1 MKQNRRLIVIHLVHS
16 RADFGSLG
24 NRIPLDTEIE
34 GLKTQYW
41 NKVSDFVQSL
51 PIAFSDMWVYQDGL
65 PNTSE
70 EDISLI
76 LSKAQTPNYDVV
88 RQLRDRGAHIVGTED
103 IDLLVKEYNLFQATQ
118 NPLIKDEDEYVEARL
133 KYVNEAP
140 ILSKQRISY
149 IAQRIRDTL
158 PKGGTGLLFIGLAHE
173 IKKLLEK
180 EMEVVEPEILT
191 GLPPEALRKKS
202 GIEGL

>member
-1 MKQNRRLIVIHLVHS
+1 MRQNRRLIVIPLVHS

-51 PIAFSDMWVYQDGL
+51 PMDFSELRVYQDGL

-103 IDLLVKEYNLFQATQ
+103 VNLLVKEYNLFQATQ
-118 NPLIKDEDEYVEARL
+118 NPSIKDEDEYAEARL

-140 ILSKQRISY
+140 VLSKQRISY

-158 PKGGTGLLFIGLAHE
+158 PEGGTGLLFIGLAHE
-173 IKKLLEK
+173 IKNLLEK
-180 EMEVVEPEILT
+180 EMGVVEPEILT

-202 GIEGL
+202 GVEGL

>member
-1 MKQNRRLIVIHLVHS
+1 MIQNRRLIVIPIIHTH
-16 RADFGSLG
+16 ADFGSLG
-24 NRIPLDTEIE
+24 SRIPFNAEIE

-51 PIAFSDMWVYQDGL
+51 PMDFSEAWVYQDGL

-76 LSKAQTPNYDVV
+76 LSKAQTPNYDVI

-103 IDLLVKEYNLFQATQ
+103 MKLLVKEYELFQTTQ
-118 NPLIKDEDEYVEARL
+118 NTSFEDEEQYVEARL
-133 KYVNEAP
+133 KYFEEAP
-140 ILSKQRISY
+140 ELSKQRIDY
-149 IAQRIRDTL
+149 IAQRIRNTL
-158 PKGGTGLLFIGLAHE
+158 PEGGTGLLFIGLAHE
-173 IKKLLEK
+173 IKKELEK

>member
-1 MKQNRRLIVIHLVHS
+1 MRQNRHLIVIPLVHS

-51 PIAFSDMWVYQDGL
+51 PMDFSELRVYQDGL

-88 RQLRDRGAHIVGTED
+88 RQLKDRGAHIIGTED
-103 IDLLVKEYNLFQATQ
+103 VNLLVKEYNLFQATQ
-118 NPLIKDEDEYVEARL
+118 NPSIKDEDEYAEARL

-140 ILSKQRISY
+140 VLSKQRISY

-158 PKGGTGLLFIGLAHE
+158 PEGGTGLLFIGLAHE
-173 IKKLLEK
+173 IKNLLEK
-180 EMEVVEPEILT
+180 EMGVVEPEILT